1 MPVNDA
7 CGFVFP
13 QEKDIPAEF
22 RLDGPVVCDR
32 ILVDGEI
39 RPWSGPMREVLSP
52 VCMSTPQ
59 GPRQRPLGSYPL
71 MGTPDAMEALDA
83 AVKAYDHGRGRW
95 PTMSVRER
103 IGYMERFAH
112 RMKQKRDEM
121 VRLLMWEIAKT
132 HADAAKEF
140 DRTLEYIRD
149 TMDALKDLDRVS
161 SRFTLAQGIVGQ
173 IRRGPLG
180 VALCMGPYNYP
191 LNETFTFLI
200 PALIMGN
207 TVLFKPPRQGVL
219 LHFPLLE
226 AFRDSFPP
234 GVVNTLF
241 GRGQEV
247 VHPLMATGKIDVL
260 AFIGSSK
267 VADSLKKQHPTPHRL
282 RSVLGLE
289 AKNAAII
296 LKDAD
301 LDQAA
306 SESALGAL
314 SYNGQRCTALKI
326 LWVHKNA
333 VGTFLEKLCDA
344 VSALKCGMPWDPG
357 VGITPMPDP
366 ERVQYQITL
375 MEDALAKGA
384 RIVNP
389 GGGKFEGTF
398 FCPAI
403 LYPVDASMRVYHEE
417 QFGPIIPVAAFDDT
431 ETPVRYVID
440 SPYGQ
445 QVSIFGTDPAVIG
458 KLVDPLVNQVCRV
471 NINSQCQRGPDT
483 FPFCGRKD
491 SAEGTLSVSDALRVF
506 SIRTIVAAKTTEA
519 NKALIED
526 IVRDHRSSFI
536 TTDFIL

>member
-1 MPVNDA
+1 
-7 CGFVFP
+7 
-13 QEKDIPAEF
+13 
-22 RLDGPVVCDR
+22 
-32 ILVDGEI
+32 
-39 RPWSGPMREVLSP
+39 
-52 VCMSTPQ
+52 
-59 GPRQRPLGSYPL
+59 
-71 MGTPDAMEALDA
+71 
-83 AVKAYDHGRGRW
+83 
-95 PTMSVRER
+95 
-103 IGYMERFAH
+103 
-112 RMKQKRDEM
+112 
-121 VRLLMWEIAKT
+121 
-132 HADAAKEF
+132 
-140 DRTLEYIRD
+140 
-149 TMDALKDLDRVS
+149 
-161 SRFTLAQGIVGQ
+161 
-173 IRRGPLG
+173 
-180 VALCMGPYNYP
+180 
-191 LNETFTFLI
+191 
-200 PALIMGN
+200 
-207 TVLFKPPRQGVL
+207 
-219 LHFPLLE
+219 
-226 AFRDSFPP
+226 
-234 GVVNTLF
+234 
-241 GRGQEV
+241 
-247 VHPLMATGKIDVL
+247 MATGKIDVL

-333 VGTFLEKLCDA
+333 VGTFLEKLSAA

-389 GGGKFEGTF
+389 GGGRHEATF

-417 QFGPIIPVAAFDDT
+417 QFGPVIPVAAFDDT

-471 NINSQCQRGPDT
+471 NINSQCQRGPDS
-483 FPFCGRKD
+483 FPFTGRKD

-506 SIRTIVAAKTTEA
+506 SIRSLVATKSTELNKQIITTIIK
-519 NKALIED
+519 ED
-526 IVRDHRSSFI
+526 KSNFLS
-536 TTDFIL
+536 TDFIF

>member
-1 MPVNDA
+1 MCADVTG
-7 CGFVFP
+7 GFSFP
-13 QEKDIPAEF
+13 EEAEIPEQF
-22 RLDGPVVCDR
+22 RMGDPVVCNR
-32 ILVDGEI
+32 YLVNGEL
-39 RPWSGPMREVLSP
+39 RTWSGPLRDVLSP
-52 VCMSTPQ
+52 ICLRTPE
-59 GPRQRPLGSYPL
+59 GPKQRLLGRYPL
-71 MGTPDAMEALDA
+71 MGRAEALEALDA
-83 AVKAYDHGRGRW
+83 AVRAYDHGRGPW
-95 PTMSVRER
+95 PTMSVRQR
-103 IGYMERFAH
+103 IGHMERFVH
-112 RMKQKRDEM
+112 RMRDIREEV
-121 VRLLMWEIAKT
+121 VRLLMWEIGKT
-132 HADAAKEF
+132 HADAAREF
-140 DRTLEYIRD
+140 DRTAEYVRD
-149 TMDALKDLDRVS
+149 TVDALKDLDRVS

-207 TVLFKPPRQGVL
+207 TVLFKPPRVGVL
-219 LHFPLLE
+219 LHFPFLE
-226 AFRDSFPP
+226 AFRDAFPP

-241 GRGQEV
+241 GRGEEV

-306 SESALGAL
+306 SESTLGAL

-333 VGTFLEKLCDA
+333 VGTFLEKLSAA

-357 VGITPMPDP
+357 VGITPMPDA
-366 ERVQYQITL
+366 ERVRYQMDL
-375 MEDALAKGA
+375 MQDAVAKGA
-384 RIVNP
+384 RVANP
-389 GGGKFEGTF
+389 GGGSSAATF
-398 FCPAI
+398 FSPAI

-417 QFGPIIPVAAFDDT
+417 QFGPLIPVASFDDI

-445 QVSIFGTDPAVIG
+445 QVSIFGTDAAVIG

-506 SIRTIVAAKTTEA
+506 SIRTVVAAKATEP
-519 NKALIED
+519 NKALVEE
-526 IVRDHRSSFI
+526 IVRDHRSTFI
-536 TTDFIL
+536 STDFIL

>member
-1 MPVNDA
+1 MSTDA
-7 CGFVFP
+7 QGPFHFP
-13 QEKDIPAEF
+13 EEQDIPEAL
-22 RLDGPVVCDR
+22 RLPHPAVVDR
-32 ILVDGEI
+32 VLINGEL
-39 RPWSGPMREVLSP
+39 RPWKGSMREVLSP
-52 VCMSTPQ
+52 VCLRTDK
-59 GPRQRPLGSYPL
+59 GLRQRPLGRYPL
-71 MGTPDAMEALDA
+71 MGSTDALEALDA
-83 AVKAYDHGRGRW
+83 AVRAYDHGRGLW
-95 PTMSVRER
+95 PTMSVRQR
-103 IGYMERFAH
+103 LGHMERFALAMH
-112 RMKQKRDEM
+112 KRREEV

-132 HADAAKEF
+132 KADAAREF

-161 SRFTLAQGIVGQ
+161 SRFTITQGILGQ

-207 TVLFKPPRQGVL
+207 TVLFKPPRVGVL
-219 LHFPLLE
+219 LHGPLLE
-226 AFRDSFPP
+226 AFRDAFPP

-241 GRGQEV
+241 GRGEEV

-260 AFIGSSK
+260 AFIGSSR

-289 AKNAAII
+289 AKNAAIV
-296 LKDAD
+296 LNDAD

-306 SESALGAL
+306 NECLLGAL

-333 VGTFLEKLCDA
+333 VGTFLEKLSAA
-344 VSALKCGMPWDPG
+344 VSELKCGMPWDEG
-357 VGITPMPDP
+357 VGITPMPDA
-366 ERVQYQITL
+366 ERVAYQRAL
-375 MEDALAKGA
+375 LEDAVAKGA
-384 RIVNP
+384 HLVNP
-389 GGGKFEGTF
+389 GGGAVEGTF
-398 FCPAI
+398 FSPAI
-403 LYPVDASMRVYHEE
+403 LYPIDASMRVYHEE
-417 QFGPIIPVAAFDDT
+417 QFGPVIPVASFDDL

-445 QVSIFGTDPAVIG
+445 QVSLFGNDPAVIG
-458 KLVDPLVNQVCRV
+458 RLVDPLVNQVCRV

-491 SAEGTLSVSDALRVF
+491 SAEGTLSVGDALRVF
-506 SIRTIVAAKTTEA
+506 SIRTVVAAKTTEA
-519 NKALIED
+519 NKALVEA

-536 TTDFIL
+536 STDFIL

>member
-1 MPVNDA
+1 MSNGAP
-7 CGFVFP
+7 GPFHFP
-13 QEKDIPAEF
+13 EEHEIPEEF
-22 RLDGPVVCDR
+22 RLPNPVVCDR
-32 ILVDGEI
+32 TLINGEL
-39 RPWSGPMREVLSP
+39 RSWKGPMREVLSP
-52 VCMSTPQ
+52 VCLRTEQ
-59 GPRQRPLGSYPL
+59 GLRQRPLGRYPL
-71 MGTPDAMEALDA
+71 MGSADALEALDG
-83 AVKAYDHGRGRW
+83 AVRAYDHGRGAW
-95 PTMSVRER
+95 PTMSVRQR
-103 IGYMERFAH
+103 LGHMERFALAMIK
-112 RMKQKRDEM
+112 RRDEV

-132 HADAAKEF
+132 KGDAAREF
-140 DRTLEYIRD
+140 DRTVEYIRD

-161 SRFTLAQGIVGQ
+161 SRFIITQGILGQ

-207 TVLFKPPRQGVL
+207 TVLFKPPRVGVL
-219 LHFPLLE
+219 LHGPLLE
-226 AFRDSFPP
+226 AFRDAFPP

-241 GRGQEV
+241 GRGEEV

-260 AFIGSSK
+260 AFIGSSR

-289 AKNAAII
+289 AKNAAIV
-296 LKDAD
+296 LNDAD

-306 SESALGAL
+306 SECALGAL

-333 VGTFLEKLCDA
+333 VGTFLEKLSAA
-344 VSALKCGMPWDPG
+344 VSALKCGMPWDEG
-357 VGITPMPDP
+357 VGITPMPDA
-366 ERVQYQITL
+366 ERVAYQQVL
-375 MEDALAKGA
+375 MEDALSKGA
-384 RIVNP
+384 HLVNP
-389 GGGKFEGTF
+389 GGGSAEGTF
-398 FCPAI
+398 FSPAI
-403 LYPVDASMRVYHEE
+403 LYPVDSSMRVYHEE
-417 QFGPIIPVAAFDDT
+417 QFGPLIPVASFDDI

-445 QVSIFGTDPAVIG
+445 QVSLFGKDPGIIG
-458 KLVDPLVNQVCRV
+458 RLVDPLVNQVCRV

-506 SIRTIVAAKTTEA
+506 SIRTVVAAKTTEA
-519 NKALIED
+519 NKTLVEAV
-526 IVRDHRSSFI
+526 VRDHRSSFI
-536 TTDFIL
+536 STDFIL